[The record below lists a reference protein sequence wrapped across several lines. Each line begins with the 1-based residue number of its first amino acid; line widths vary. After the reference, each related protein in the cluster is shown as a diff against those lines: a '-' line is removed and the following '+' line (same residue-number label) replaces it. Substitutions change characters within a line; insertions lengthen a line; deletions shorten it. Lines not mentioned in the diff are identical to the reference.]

1 MHEFLVSAIAFAVLV
16 GMMVVVHEFG
26 HFAVAR
32 LCGVRVE
39 AFSVGFGPRLF
50 GFRHGGTDYKVCLF
64 PFGGYVKMTAEN
76 PGGEQP
82 VNDVGAFTAHP
93 RWQRMLIAL
102 GGPAANFVL
111 AFAAM
116 TFYFGWIHEVPAY
129 EFKTTNIEWVVPG
142 SAADQAGLEP
152 GDLIRRF
159 DTDDNPGWEQVYAR
173 MTLEPNQIVPMT
185 VERAGKMFEL
195 AMRMPS
201 KLNGDDLAGMLPLDL
216 PGPIVV
222 KEAAPGTPAAHA
234 GLLPGDI
241 IQSVDGHPFHAEST
255 LLAYMQAGQGKPLSL
270 LVVRNGVM
278 LGPVVAFPGKLSYG
292 WSLGF
297 TAVPIPIRSSPLPLA
312 ESLARSR
319 KFCVGGS
326 KLILQMLEHIA
337 AHKVSAT
344 QLAGPVGIAR
354 MAGDA
359 AEMNGWYAKYF
370 LAAEISLNLG
380 IVNLLPFPLLDG
392 WTVLTLL
399 IESALRRNINRVVKE
414 RIYQAGLVVLLMFFA
429 FIIFSDITKLPA
441 FTHIAR

>member
-1 MHEFLVSAIAFAVLV
+1 
-16 GMMVVVHEFG
+16 
-26 HFAVAR
+26 
-32 LCGVRVE
+32 
-39 AFSVGFGPRLF
+39 
-50 GFRHGGTDYKVCLF
+50 
-64 PFGGYVKMTAEN
+64 
-76 PGGEQP
+76 
-82 VNDVGAFTAHP
+82 
-93 RWQRMLIAL
+93 
-102 GGPAANFVL
+102 
-111 AFAAM
+111 
-116 TFYFGWIHEVPAY
+116 
-129 EFKTTNIEWVVPG
+129 
-142 SAADQAGLEP
+142 
-152 GDLIRRF
+152 
-159 DTDDNPGWEQVYAR
+159 
-173 MTLEPNQIVPMT
+173 
-185 VERAGKMFEL
+185 
-195 AMRMPS
+195 
-201 KLNGDDLAGMLPLDL
+201 
-216 PGPIVV
+216 
-222 KEAAPGTPAAHA
+222 
-234 GLLPGDI
+234 
-241 IQSVDGHPFHAEST
+241 